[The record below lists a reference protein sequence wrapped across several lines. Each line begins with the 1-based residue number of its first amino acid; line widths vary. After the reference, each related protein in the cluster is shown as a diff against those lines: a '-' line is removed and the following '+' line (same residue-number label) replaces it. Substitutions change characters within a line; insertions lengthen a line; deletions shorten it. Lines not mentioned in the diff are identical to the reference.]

1 MTYRFEVAV
10 DSLESALIAQD
21 CGANRV
27 ELCADLGIG
36 GITPSL
42 GAVEVAV
49 ERLQIP
55 VHVMIRPRRGDFL
68 YTDAE
73 FETMA
78 RDIELAKSA
87 GAQGVVFGML
97 MADGGVD
104 LARTGELARLARP
117 LSVTF
122 HRAFDMCWDP
132 LAALAALMDLGV
144 DTLLTSG
151 QARSAEA
158 GVALI
163 ADLVARAAGRIVIMP
178 GAGINA
184 GNIARIAA
192 ATGARTFH
200 FSARETIDGP
210 MEYRN
215 PRASMG
221 ADDAAYARSY
231 ASAERIRAILAKL
244 MD

>member
-10 DSLESALIAQD
+10 DSLESALTAQD
-21 CGANRV
+21 CGADRA

-42 GAVEVAV
+42 GALELAV
-49 ERLQIP
+49 ERLRIP

-73 FETMA
+73 FETMT

-87 GAQGVVFGML
+87 GAHGVVFGML
-97 MADGGVD
+97 LADGD
-104 LARTGELARLARP
+104 IDRARTDELARAARP

-122 HRAFDMCWDP
+122 HRAFDMCRDP
-132 LAALAALMDLGV
+132 LAALTDLMDLGV

-151 QARSAEA
+151 QAPSAAQGARLLEE
-158 GVALI
+158 
-163 ADLVARAAGRIVIMP
+163 LVVRAAGRIEIMP

-192 ATGARTFH
+192 ETGARTFH
-200 FSARETIDGP
+200 FSARETLDGP
-210 MEYRN
+210 MVYRN
-215 PRASMG
+215 ARASMG

-231 ASAERIRAILAKL
+231 ASAERIRQIIGALS
-244 MD
+244 